1 MGYEYGGCGKIGNF
15 ALTYD
20 GKIGYNVSVVKDI
33 ISFVLRIG
41 LVVAVWGFVWS
52 FVEPRTQLMRVL
64 RAALLVLGL
73 LGVWAVLTIA
83 GA

>member
-1 MGYEYGGCGKIGNF
+1 M
-15 ALTYD
+15 
-20 GKIGYNVSVVKDI
+20 GYNVYMVKDI

-41 LVVAVWGFVWS
+41 LVVALWGFVWS